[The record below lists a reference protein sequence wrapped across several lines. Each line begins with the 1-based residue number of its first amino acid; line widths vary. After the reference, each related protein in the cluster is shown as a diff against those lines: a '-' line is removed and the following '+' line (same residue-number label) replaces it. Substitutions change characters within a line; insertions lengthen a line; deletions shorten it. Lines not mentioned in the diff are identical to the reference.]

1 MTKIC
6 AICLGLIC
14 FSVKVKADHIS
25 GGEMYYTYVSNQN
38 GTFTYNVTFKLFI
51 RCQSATGIKNPT
63 TVSVFEKGTNR
74 RISDISVKIS
84 SIENLQLANT
94 DPCISNPPDVCFQVA

>member
-1 MTKIC
+1 
-6 AICLGLIC
+6 
-14 FSVKVKADHIS
+14 
-25 GGEMYYTYVSNQN
+25 MYYTYVSNQN